1 MIVVSADTETADDT
15 AGIAFNATASSAIG
29 STHSIGA
36 IEGKVT
42 QAGTLKGDLVF
53 HTNAGDSFTEGMRL
67 DSAQRLGVGCT
78 APSSYQVNAASE
90 AIVIGTGGTSGSGN
104 CHLTLACDDTG
115 NGRIAFTDTVDST
128 NQAYIRYD
136 HNNNTM
142 DVHSNTADVL
152 HINAS
157 GNVGIGTTSP
167 YGRLNAHGPHTGSES
182 GIGQSALFVS
192 SSDSLAA
199 HKGGVVQWGGIY
211 NTGGDVTQ
219 WAAIEGLKEN
229 ATSGEVGGY
238 LRFVRRSNSSGIGE
252 SMRITSAG
260 DVGIGT
266 TGPSHKIDV
275 VGTAGLSTGTA
286 WTNTSDARV
295 KTDVETITG
304 ATEKLK
310 KLRPVSY
317 RYTDQYLS
325 VHPEI
330 DGAKT
335 YHSFIADEYE
345 TVFPDAV
352 SVRGDLVKITPAVIK
367 VEAQDEVLY
376 VDGDTDIPEGK
387 KVGDVRTLAVDAV
400 EAQDEVR
407 ETLLTDLKQFTPH
420 DLQMFLTA
428 AIQELEARV
437 AALESA

>member
-1 MIVVSADTETADDT
+1 MWHLSGVQGWY
-15 AGIAFNATASSAIG
+15 AGIDNS
-29 STHSIGA
+29 
-36 IEGKVT
+36 
-42 QAGTLKGDLVF
+42 
-53 HTNAGDSFTEGMRL
+53 DSDKF
-67 DSAQRLGVGCT
+67 
-78 APSSYQVNAASE
+78 YIN
-90 AIVIGTGGTSGSGN
+90 SGSG
-104 CHLTLACDDTG
+104 
-115 NGRIAFTDTVDST
+115 
-128 NQAYIRYD
+128 
-136 HNNNTM
+136 
-142 DVHSNTADVL
+142 
-152 HINAS
+152 AS
-157 GNVGIGTTSP
+157 GNGIKITTAGNLAVGTNHS
-167 YGRLNAHGPHTGSES
+167 YGRIMAYGPHTGSES

-199 HKGGVVQWGGIY
+199 HKGGVIQWGGIY
-211 NTGGDVTQ
+211 NSGGDVTQ

-238 LRFVRRSNSSGIGE
+238 LRFVRRSNSDGINE

-260 DVGIGT
+260 NVGIGT

-345 TVFPDAV
+345 TVFPNAV

-376 VDGDTDIPEGK
+376 VDGDIDIPEGK

-428 AIQELEARV
+428 AIQELEARI
-437 AALESA
+437 AALEAA